1 MKLTGQVTVNGDDPA
16 DSAVV
21 EIHNSQG
28 DVLDQVQVD
37 GEGRFTYHL
46 TAGKWTLNV
55 WDAHGHRGKCSV
67 TLEDKD
73 KICDVILE
81 EPKGAVG

>member
-1 MKLTGQVTVNGDDPA
+1 MKLTGQVTVHGNEPA
-16 DSAVV
+16 TSAVV

-37 GEGRFTYHL
+37 SDGRYTYHL

-55 WDAHGHRGKCSV
+55 WDAHGHRGKTSV
-67 TLEDKD
+67 TLETDD
-73 KICDVILE
+73 KICDLDLQ
-81 EPKGAVG
+81 EPKGAVQ